1 MWHTQGL
8 ELALDIVAL
17 ALVALALVA
26 TGRPKPSFAFA
37 LARGSFDLE
46 GMNGEHGNSKL
57 GLQ

>member
-26 TGRPKPSFAFA
+26 TGRPPSLA
-37 LARGSFDLE
+37 LPLGSFDLE
-46 GMNGEHGNSKL
+46 GMNGEHRNSKL